1 MTLKDI
7 DTWIEQEISN
17 RFPDDMDIPVAQLR
31 VRVAKLCFEVE
42 DKVNIA
48 VRYFDE

>member
-7 DTWIEQEISN
+7 DDWIEREIGN
-17 RFPDDMDIPVAQLR
+17 RFPDDMDISVGQLR
-31 VRVAKLCFEVE
+31 VRVAKLCFEVS